1 MTHIQTTNTSK
12 LPNSTYIKQLKHL
25 NDFRYHSDHEL
36 VVTLSTGW
44 HNGRSI
50 HMPRRKKFL
59 DLPLTVPP
67 NKIVNASP
75 AVWKALGI
83 PNIHRLETKI
93 LLGPMLDCLP
103 LSMKN

>member
-12 LPNSTYIKQLKHL
+12 LPNSTYIKQLKHH
-25 NDFRYHSDHEL
+25 NDFHYHSDHEL
-36 VVTLSTGW
+36 VVALSTGW
-44 HNGRSI
+44 HNGESI
-50 HMPRRKKFL
+50 HMPRRKNFL
-59 DLPLTVPP
+59 DSAPT

-103 LSMKN
+103 LSFMKN